1 MNLAIRKARPSDLV
15 QIQVIARD
23 TINNNYRLFLAEES
37 VDWFISGP
45 SDDYLAAQIHQAT
58 VACQGESVV
67 GFTVLN
73 ENRIDLIM
81 VRGEQQH
88 QGIGSKLLS
97 YSEARLFTL
106 HGTIKLE
113 SFEKNERA
121 TNFYQKN
128 NWLKSHTECGER
140 DSSNKLIFIKQ
151 KYR

>member
-1 MNLAIRKARPSDLV
+1 MTLAIRKARPSDLA

-23 TINNNYRLFLAEES
+23 AVNSNYRLFLVEES

-45 SDDYLAAQIHQAT
+45 SDDYLAAQINQAT
-58 VACQGESVV
+58 VACLGENVV

-81 VRGEQQH
+81 VKNEQQQ

-97 YSEARLFTL
+97 YSEARLFIL

-121 TNFYQKN
+121 NNFYHKN
-128 NWLKSHTECGER
+128 NWLKSHIECGER
-140 DSSNKLIFIKQ
+140 DCSNKLIFIKQ
-151 KYR
+151 KYI